1 MDVGGLVPVRV
12 SRVFKSTVSLGL
24 TEETKLRKKNS
35 MFLIRIATNQ
45 GLRIQIGFL
54 TATILMWTE

>member
-1 MDVGGLVPVRV
+1 MDVGGLAPVRV
-12 SRVFKSTVSLGL
+12 SPVFKSTVSLGL

-54 TATILMWTE
+54 TATILM